1 MKSFKI
7 TQSITD
13 RKDASLGIYFKDVSK
28 LSMITPEKEIE
39 LTRRIKLGDKAA
51 ANELVTANLRF
62 VISVAKQYQNKGL
75 DLVDLIQE
83 GNIGMLEAAYKFD
96 ETRGYRFISYA
107 VWWIRQSIM
116 RAISEQCRTVRV
128 PMSQIVNMSKINK
141 MSEKFEQKNGRVPS
155 MEEIE
160 EETNLN
166 GKKINMSLA
175 STYRS
180 VSLESPL
187 RDEDVSCLLDVLPND
202 NSESTDTT
210 ALKSDLILEIERIL
224 SKLSYREQDVLRM
237 SFGIGVQAMSNDE
250 IASRFG
256 IGGERVRQIQHSA
269 INHIKNKYVSG
280 LNLQVCFFRKSPTG

>member
-28 LSMITPEKEIE
+28 LSMITPEKEVE
-39 LTRRIKLGDKAA
+39 LTKRIKLGDKAA

-141 MSEKFEQKNGRVPS
+141 MSEKFEQENDRAPS

-166 GKKINMSLA
+166 RKKINMSLA

-210 ALKSDLILEIERIL
+210 ALKSDLIIEIEHIL

-250 IASRFG
+250 IANRFG
-256 IGGERVRQIQHSA
+256 IGGERIRQIQHSA
-269 INHIKNKYVSG
+269 INHIRNKYKNELSE
-280 LNLQVCFFRKSPTG
+280 LL

>member
-28 LSMITPEKEIE
+28 LSMITPEKEVE
-39 LTRRIKLGDKAA
+39 LTKRIKLVDKAA

-83 GNIGMLEAAYKFD
+83 GNIGMLEATYKFD

-250 IASRFG
+250 IANRFG
-256 IGGERVRQIQHSA
+256 IGGERIRQIQHSA
-269 INHIKNKYVSG
+269 INHIRNKYKNELSE
-280 LNLQVCFFRKSPTG
+280 LL

>member
-28 LSMITPEKEIE
+28 LSMITPEKEVE
-39 LTRRIKLGDKAA
+39 LTKRIKLGDKAA

-128 PMSQIVNMSKINK
+128 PMSQVVNMSKINK
-141 MSEKFEQKNGRVPS
+141 MSERFEQKNGRAPS

-166 GKKINMSLA
+166 RKKINMSLA

-250 IASRFG
+250 IANRFG
-256 IGGERVRQIQHSA
+256 IGGERIRQIQHSA
-269 INHIKNKYVSG
+269 INHIRNKYKNELSE
-280 LNLQVCFFRKSPTG
+280 LL

>member
-28 LSMITPEKEIE
+28 LSMITPEKEVE
-39 LTRRIKLGDKAA
+39 LTKRIKLGDKAA

-141 MSEKFEQKNGRVPS
+141 MSEKFEQNNGRAPS
-155 MEEIE
+155 MDEIE

-166 GKKINMSLA
+166 RKKINMSLA

-210 ALKSDLILEIERIL
+210 ALKSDLIIEIEHIL

-250 IASRFG
+250 IANRFG
-256 IGGERVRQIQHSA
+256 IGGERIRQIQHSA
-269 INHIKNKYVSG
+269 INHIRNKYKNELSE
-280 LNLQVCFFRKSPTG
+280 LL

>member
-141 MSEKFEQKNGRVPS
+141 MSEKFEQENDRAPS

-166 GKKINMSLA
+166 RKKINMSLA

-210 ALKSDLILEIERIL
+210 ALKSDLIIEIERIL

-269 INHIKNKYVSG
+269 INHIKNKYKNELSE
-280 LNLQVCFFRKSPTG
+280 LL

>member
-51 ANELVTANLRF
+51 ANELVIANLRF

-141 MSEKFEQKNGRVPS
+141 MSEKFEQNNGRAPS

-166 GKKINMSLA
+166 RNKINMSLA

-180 VSLESPL
+180 ISLESPL
-187 RDEDVSCLLDVLPND
+187 REEDVSCLLDILPND

-210 ALKSDLILEIERIL
+210 TLKSDLIIGIERIL

-250 IASRFG
+250 IANRFG

-269 INHIKNKYVSG
+269 INHIKNKYKNELSE
-280 LNLQVCFFRKSPTG
+280 LL

>member
-28 LSMITPEKEIE
+28 LSMITPEKEVE
-39 LTRRIKLGDKAA
+39 LTKRIKLGDKAA

-141 MSEKFEQKNGRVPS
+141 MSEKFEQENDRAPS

-166 GKKINMSLA
+166 RKKINMSLA

-187 RDEDVSCLLDVLPND
+187 RDEDVSCLLDVLPNN

-210 ALKSDLILEIERIL
+210 ALKSDLIIEIERIL

-250 IASRFG
+250 IANRFG
-256 IGGERVRQIQHSA
+256 IGGERIRQIQHSA
-269 INHIKNKYVSG
+269 ISHIRNKYKNELSE
-280 LNLQVCFFRKSPTG
+280 LL

>member
-28 LSMITPEKEIE
+28 LSMITPEKEVE
-39 LTRRIKLGDKAA
+39 LTKRIKLGDKAA

-141 MSEKFEQKNGRVPS
+141 MSEKFEQKNGRAPS

-166 GKKINMSLA
+166 RKKINMSLA

-210 ALKSDLILEIERIL
+210 ALKSDLIIEIERIL

-250 IASRFG
+250 IANRFG
-256 IGGERVRQIQHSA
+256 IGGERIRQIQHSA
-269 INHIKNKYVSG
+269 INHIRNKYKNELSE
-280 LNLQVCFFRKSPTG
+280 LL

>member
-28 LSMITPEKEIE
+28 LSMITPEKEVE
-39 LTRRIKLGDKAA
+39 LTKRIKLGDTAA

-128 PMSQIVNMSKINK
+128 PMSQIVNMSRINK
-141 MSEKFEQKNGRVPS
+141 MSDKFEQKNGRAPS

-166 GKKINMSLA
+166 RKKINMSLS

-210 ALKSDLILEIERIL
+210 ALKSDLIIEIEHIL

-237 SFGIGVQAMSNDE
+237 SFVIGVQAMSNDE
-250 IASRFG
+250 IANRFG
-256 IGGERVRQIQHSA
+256 IGGERIRQIQHSA
-269 INHIKNKYVSG
+269 INHIRNKYKNELSE
-280 LNLQVCFFRKSPTG
+280 LL

>member
-28 LSMITPEKEIE
+28 LSMITPEKEVE
-39 LTRRIKLGDKAA
+39 LTKRIKLGDKAA

-141 MSEKFEQKNGRVPS
+141 MSEKFEQKNGRAPS

-166 GKKINMSLA
+166 RKKINMSLA

-210 ALKSDLILEIERIL
+210 ALKSDLIIEIERIL

-237 SFGIGVQAMSNDE
+237 SFGIGVQVMSNDE
-250 IASRFG
+250 IANRFG
-256 IGGERVRQIQHSA
+256 IGGERIRQIQHSA
-269 INHIKNKYVSG
+269 ISHIRNKYKNELSE
-280 LNLQVCFFRKSPTG
+280 LL

>member
-28 LSMITPEKEIE
+28 LSMITSEKEVE
-39 LTRRIKLGDKAA
+39 LTKRIKLGDKAA

-160 EETNLN
+160 EETNLDR
-166 GKKINMSLA
+166 KKINMSLA

-210 ALKSDLILEIERIL
+210 ALKSDLIIEIEHIL

-250 IASRFG
+250 IANRFG

-269 INHIKNKYVSG
+269 INHIKNKYKNELSE
-280 LNLQVCFFRKSPTG
+280 LL

>member
-141 MSEKFEQKNGRVPS
+141 MSEKFEQNNGRAPS

-160 EETNLN
+160 EETNLDR
-166 GKKINMSLA
+166 KKINMSLA

-210 ALKSDLILEIERIL
+210 ALKSDLIIEIEHIL

-269 INHIKNKYVSG
+269 INHIKNKYKNELSE
-280 LNLQVCFFRKSPTG
+280 LL

>member
-28 LSMITPEKEIE
+28 LSMITPEKEVE
-39 LTRRIKLGDKAA
+39 LTKRIKLGDKAA

-141 MSEKFEQKNGRVPS
+141 MSEKFEQNNGRAPS

-166 GKKINMSLA
+166 RNKINMSLA

-180 VSLESPL
+180 ISLESPL
-187 RDEDVSCLLDVLPND
+187 REEDVSCLLDVLPND

-210 ALKSDLILEIERIL
+210 TLKSDLIIGIERIL

-250 IASRFG
+250 IANRFG
-256 IGGERVRQIQHSA
+256 IGGERIRQIQHSA
-269 INHIKNKYVSG
+269 INHIRNKYKNELSE
-280 LNLQVCFFRKSPTG
+280 LL

>member
-7 TQSITD
+7 TQAITD

-28 LSMITPEKEIE
+28 LSMISPEKEIE
-39 LTRRIKLGDKAA
+39 LTKRIKLGDRAA
-51 ANELVTANLRF
+51 ASELVTANLRF
-62 VISVAKQYQNKGL
+62 VISVAKKYQNKGL

-83 GNIGMLEAAYKFD
+83 GNIGMLKAAYKFD
-96 ETRGYRFISYA
+96 ETKGYRFISYA
-107 VWWIRQSIM
+107 VWWIRQAIM

-141 MSEKFEQKNGRVPS
+141 MSEKFEQENGRVPS

-160 EETNLN
+160 EETSLDR
-166 GKKINMSLA
+166 KKINMSLA

-187 RDEDVSCLLDVLPND
+187 RDEDVSCLLDVLPNG
-202 NSESTDTT
+202 NSESADSTT
-210 ALKSDLILEIERIL
+210 LKSDLVIGIEHIL
-224 SKLSYREQDVLRM
+224 SKLSYREQDILRM

-250 IASRFG
+250 IANRFG
-256 IGGERVRQIQHSA
+256 IGSERVRQIQNKT
-269 INHIKNKYVSG
+269 IKYIKNKYKNELSELV
-280 LNLQVCFFRKSPTG
+280 

>member
-28 LSMITPEKEIE
+28 LSMITPEKEVE
-39 LTRRIKLGDKAA
+39 LTKRIKLGDKAA

-83 GNIGMLEAAYKFD
+83 GNIGILEAAYKFD

-141 MSEKFEQKNGRVPS
+141 MSEKFEQKNGRAPS

-166 GKKINMSLA
+166 RKKINMSLA

-210 ALKSDLILEIERIL
+210 ALKSDLIIEIERIL

-250 IASRFG
+250 IANRFG
-256 IGGERVRQIQHSA
+256 IGGERIRQIQHSA
-269 INHIKNKYVSG
+269 ISHIRNKYKNELSE
-280 LNLQVCFFRKSPTG
+280 LL

>member
-28 LSMITPEKEIE
+28 LSMITSEKEVE
-39 LTRRIKLGDKAA
+39 LTKRIKLGDKAA

-166 GKKINMSLA
+166 RKKINMSLA

-256 IGGERVRQIQHSA
+256 IGGERIRQIQHSA
-269 INHIKNKYVSG
+269 INHIRNKYKNELSE
-280 LNLQVCFFRKSPTG
+280 LL

>member
-28 LSMITPEKEIE
+28 LSMITPEKEVE
-39 LTRRIKLGDKAA
+39 LTKRIKLGDKAA

-166 GKKINMSLA
+166 RNKINMSLA

-210 ALKSDLILEIERIL
+210 ALKSDLITEIEHIL

-250 IASRFG
+250 IANRFG
-256 IGGERVRQIQHSA
+256 IGGERIRQIQHSA
-269 INHIKNKYVSG
+269 INHIRNKYKNELSE
-280 LNLQVCFFRKSPTG
+280 LL

>member
-269 INHIKNKYVSG
+269 INHIKNKYKNELSE
-280 LNLQVCFFRKSPTG
+280 LL

>member
-28 LSMITPEKEIE
+28 LSMITPEKEVE
-39 LTRRIKLGDKAA
+39 LTKRIKLGDKAA

-141 MSEKFEQKNGRVPS
+141 MSEKFEQKNGRTPS

-160 EETNLN
+160 EETNLDR
-166 GKKINMSLA
+166 KKINMSLA

-187 RDEDVSCLLDVLPND
+187 RDEDASCLLDVLPND

-210 ALKSDLILEIERIL
+210 ALKSDLIIEIEHIL
-224 SKLSYREQDVLRM
+224 SKLSYRERDVLRM

-250 IASRFG
+250 IANRFG
-256 IGGERVRQIQHSA
+256 IGGERIRQIQHSA
-269 INHIKNKYVSG
+269 INHIRNKYKNELSE
-280 LNLQVCFFRKSPTG
+280 LL

>member
-28 LSMITPEKEIE
+28 LSMITPEEEIE
-39 LTRRIKLGDKAA
+39 LTKRIKLGDNAA

-107 VWWIRQSIM
+107 VWWVRQAIM

-128 PMSQIVNMSKINK
+128 PMSQIANMSKINK
-141 MSEKFEQKNGRVPS
+141 MSEKFEQNNGRAPS

-166 GKKINMSLA
+166 MEKINTSLA

-180 VSLESPL
+180 ISLESPFK
-187 RDEDVSCLLDVLPND
+187 DEDVSCLLDVLPND

-210 ALKSDLILEIERIL
+210 ALKSDLVIEIERIL

-250 IASRFG
+250 IANRFG

-269 INHIKNKYVSG
+269 INRIRSKYKNELSE
-280 LNLQVCFFRKSPTG
+280 LL

>member
-28 LSMITPEKEIE
+28 LSMITPEKEVE

-141 MSEKFEQKNGRVPS
+141 MSDKFEQKNGRAPS

-166 GKKINMSLA
+166 RKKINMSLA

-210 ALKSDLILEIERIL
+210 ALKSDLIIEIEHIL

-250 IASRFG
+250 IANRFG
-256 IGGERVRQIQHSA
+256 IGGERIRQIQHSA
-269 INHIKNKYVSG
+269 ISYIRNKYKNELSE
-280 LNLQVCFFRKSPTG
+280 LL

>member
-28 LSMITPEKEIE
+28 LSMITPEKEVE
-39 LTRRIKLGDKAA
+39 LTKRIKLGDNAA

-107 VWWIRQSIM
+107 VWWIRQAIM

-141 MSEKFEQKNGRVPS
+141 MSEKFEQKNGRAPS

-166 GKKINMSLA
+166 QEKINMSLA

-180 VSLESPL
+180 VSLESPFK
-187 RDEDVSCLLDVLPND
+187 DEDVSCLLDVLPND

-210 ALKSDLILEIERIL
+210 ALKSDLVIEIERIL
-224 SKLSYREQDVLRM
+224 SKLSYREQDILRM

-250 IASRFG
+250 IAIRFG

-269 INHIKNKYVSG
+269 INRIRSKYKNELSE
-280 LNLQVCFFRKSPTG
+280 LL

>member
-28 LSMITPEKEIE
+28 LSMITPEKEVE
-39 LTRRIKLGDKAA
+39 LTKRIKLGDKAA

-166 GKKINMSLA
+166 RKKINMSLA

-210 ALKSDLILEIERIL
+210 ALKSDLIIEIERVL

-250 IASRFG
+250 IANRFG

-269 INHIKNKYVSG
+269 INHIRSKYKNELSE
-280 LNLQVCFFRKSPTG
+280 LL

>member
-28 LSMITPEKEIE
+28 LSMITSEKEVE
-39 LTRRIKLGDKAA
+39 LTKRIKLGDKAA

-166 GKKINMSLA
+166 RKKINMSLA

-250 IASRFG
+250 IANRFG
-256 IGGERVRQIQHSA
+256 IGGERIRQIQHSA
-269 INHIKNKYVSG
+269 INHIRNKYKNELSE
-280 LNLQVCFFRKSPTG
+280 LL

>member
-28 LSMITPEKEIE
+28 LSMITSEKEVE
-39 LTRRIKLGDKAA
+39 LTKRIKLGDKAA

-166 GKKINMSLA
+166 RKKINMSLA

-210 ALKSDLILEIERIL
+210 ALKSDLNLEIERIL

-250 IASRFG
+250 IANRFG
-256 IGGERVRQIQHSA
+256 IGGERIRQIQHSA
-269 INHIKNKYVSG
+269 INHIRNKYKNELSE
-280 LNLQVCFFRKSPTG
+280 LL

>member
-28 LSMITPEKEIE
+28 LSMITPEKEVE
-39 LTRRIKLGDKAA
+39 LTKRIKLGDKAA

-141 MSEKFEQKNGRVPS
+141 MSEKFEQENDRAPS

-166 GKKINMSLA
+166 RKKINMSLA

-210 ALKSDLILEIERIL
+210 ALKSDLIIEIERIL

-237 SFGIGVQAMSNDE
+237 SFGIGMQTMSNDE
-250 IASRFG
+250 IANRFG

-269 INHIKNKYVSG
+269 INHIRSKYKNELSE
-280 LNLQVCFFRKSPTG
+280 LL

>member
-28 LSMITPEKEIE
+28 LSMITPEKEVE
-39 LTRRIKLGDKAA
+39 LTKRIKLGDKAA

-166 GKKINMSLA
+166 RKKINMSLA

-210 ALKSDLILEIERIL
+210 ALKSDLIIEIERIL

-250 IASRFG
+250 IANRFG

-269 INHIKNKYVSG
+269 INHIKNKYKNELSE
-280 LNLQVCFFRKSPTG
+280 LL

>member
-7 TQSITD
+7 TQAITD

-28 LSMITPEKEIE
+28 LSMISPEKEIE
-39 LTRRIKLGDKAA
+39 LTKRIKLGDRVAA
-51 ANELVTANLRF
+51 SELVTANLRF
-62 VISVAKQYQNKGL
+62 VISVAKKYQNKGL

-83 GNIGMLEAAYKFD
+83 GNIGMLKAAYKFD
-96 ETRGYRFISYA
+96 ETKGYRFISYA
-107 VWWIRQSIM
+107 VWWIRQAIM

-160 EETNLN
+160 EETSLDR
-166 GKKINMSLA
+166 KKINMSLA

-187 RDEDVSCLLDVLPND
+187 RDEDVSCLLDVLPNN
-202 NSESTDTT
+202 NSESADSTT
-210 ALKSDLILEIERIL
+210 LKSDLVVGIEHIL
-224 SKLSYREQDVLRM
+224 SKLSYREQDILRM

-250 IASRFG
+250 IANRFG
-256 IGGERVRQIQHSA
+256 IGSERVRQIQNKT
-269 INHIKNKYVSG
+269 IKYIKNKYKNELSE
-280 LNLQVCFFRKSPTG
+280 LI

>member
-7 TQSITD
+7 IQSITD

-28 LSMITPEKEIE
+28 LSMITPEKEVE
-39 LTRRIKLGDKAA
+39 LTKRIKLGDKAA

-141 MSEKFEQKNGRVPS
+141 MSEKFEQKNGRAPS

-166 GKKINMSLA
+166 RKKINMSLA

-210 ALKSDLILEIERIL
+210 ALKSDLIIEIERIL

-250 IASRFG
+250 IANRFG
-256 IGGERVRQIQHSA
+256 IGGERIRQIQHSA
-269 INHIKNKYVSG
+269 ISHIRNKYKNELSE
-280 LNLQVCFFRKSPTG
+280 LL

>member
-28 LSMITPEKEIE
+28 LSMITPEKEVD
-39 LTRRIKLGDKAA
+39 LTKRIKLGDKAA

-141 MSEKFEQKNGRVPS
+141 MSERFEQKNGRAPS

-160 EETNLN
+160 EETNLDR
-166 GKKINMSLA
+166 KKINMSLA

-210 ALKSDLILEIERIL
+210 ALKSDLIIEIERIL

-250 IASRFG
+250 IANRFG

-269 INHIKNKYVSG
+269 INHIRNKYKNELSE
-280 LNLQVCFFRKSPTG
+280 LL

>member
-28 LSMITPEKEIE
+28 LSMITPEKEVE

-141 MSEKFEQKNGRVPS
+141 MSEKFEQKNGRTPS

-160 EETNLN
+160 EETNLDR
-166 GKKINMSLA
+166 KKINMSLA

-210 ALKSDLILEIERIL
+210 ALKSDLIIEIERVL

-250 IASRFG
+250 IANRFG

-269 INHIKNKYVSG
+269 INHIRSKYKNELSE
-280 LNLQVCFFRKSPTG
+280 LL